1 MEQKFIYDIIQ
12 VATEE
17 LFGNK
22 NIITE
27 IRFYHTL
34 DNNKRLYVA
43 HLLYENDEPYVT
55 LQDIETKGKTILIP
69 YIESSLGKD
78 QIEHMENLLIEDLK
92 KEKNTTTS
100 RQYINL

>member
-1 MEQKFIYDIIQ
+1 MKYNFIYDIIQ

-22 NIITE
+22 NVVTE

-34 DNNKRLYVA
+34 DNNKRLYVV
-43 HLLYENDEPYVT
+43 HLLYENNEPYIT
-55 LQDIETKGKTILIP
+55 LQNIETEGKDILIP
-69 YIESSLGKD
+69 YIENILGVD
-78 QIEHMENLLIEDLK
+78 QIEHMKNLLIEDSNN
-92 KEKNTTTS
+92 EKDSIIS

>member
-1 MEQKFIYDIIQ
+1 MKYNFIYDIIQ

-22 NIITE
+22 NIVTE

-34 DNNKRLYVA
+34 GNNKRLYVV
-43 HLLYENDEPYVT
+43 HLLYENNEPYIT
-55 LQDIETKGKTILIP
+55 LQNIETEGKDILIP
-69 YIESSLGKD
+69 YIENILGVD
-78 QIEHMENLLIEDLK
+78 QIEHMKNLLIEDSNN
-92 KEKNTTTS
+92 EKNSVIS